1 MKQEWCLEMIKNVMQ
16 RIQKQQNGVLLAS
29 VLIITA
35 VLLVVSFSLTS
46 LAISQYAISNNKVFS
61 ANALM
66 VAEAGIE
73 QAVKEINEDEN
84 FGGHST
90 EQEFFNNATQ
100 GRGTY
105 TTTITAMADT
115 NAKQIVSTGN
125 VYRFNK
131 TEVESSRIVKVTIVG
146 TSSEGY
152 AVHTG
157 PGGLVLGGSTNVTNT
172 DVFVNG
178 NLSMSGSAR
187 IGTHAQPVNVSVAHQ
202 SCPSGPNPGSTYPQV
217 CSSGEPISFNGNSTR
232 IYGTVCAT
240 NQTSSGPANGGNI
253 LPGSDGQGLQLG
265 CTAPPVSTPTYSR
278 QNHINNVTTTANAN
292 DYGCQGSKQ
301 KTLTSNLQLNG
312 NLSISGSCEM
322 SVQGNVYITGNLSI
336 SGSTRLRVADS
347 VGANRPV
354 IVVDGT
360 ISVSGST
367 QLIANSS
374 GTGIHFI
381 SYKTTAA
388 CNPNCSSVTG
398 TDLKTSQD
406 LETVSV
412 SGSVNMPGMIFHAYW
427 SKVSISGSGSLGSA
441 IGQTVN
447 LSGSGTITFGT
458 ELSSGVR
465 TWTITSY
472 QQDFPE

>member
-1 MKQEWCLEMIKNVMQ
+1 MIKKK
-16 RIQKQQNGVLLAS
+16 IQQLKKPQTGMLLVS
-29 VLIITA
+29 VLIITT
-35 VLLVVSFSLTS
+35 VLLIVGFSLAS
-46 LAISQYAISNNKVFS
+46 LSISQYAISNNKVFS

-84 FGGHST
+84 FAGHVS

-105 TTTITAMADT
+105 TTTITNMADT
-115 NAKQIVSTGN
+115 NAKQIVATGN

-131 TEVESSRIVKVTIVG
+131 NEVESSRIIKVTIVG
-146 TSSEGY
+146 TSSDGY

-157 PGGLVLGGSTNVTNT
+157 PGGLILGGSANVTNT

-178 NLSMSGSAR
+178 NLSMSGSSR
-187 IGTHAQPVNVSVAHQ
+187 IGTHAQPVNVNIAHQ
-202 SCPSGPNPGSTYPQV
+202 SCPAGANPGSSYPEV
-217 CSSGEPISFNGNSTR
+217 CTSGEPISFDGNSTR

-240 NQTSSGPANGGNI
+240 NQTSSGPSHGGNI

-265 CTAPPVSTPTYSR
+265 CTAPPVTTPTYSR
-278 QNHINNVTTTANAN
+278 QNHINNVTTTADAN
-292 DYGCQGSKQ
+292 DYGCQGSKL
-301 KTLTSNLQLNG
+301 KTLTNNLRLNG
-312 NLSISGSCEM
+312 NLTISGSCEM
-322 SVQGNVYITGNLSI
+322 SIQGNVYVTGNLSI

-354 IVVDGT
+354 IIVDGT

-367 QLIANSS
+367 QLIANSA

-381 SYKTTAA
+381 SFKTTAA
-388 CNPNCSSVTG
+388 CNPNCTSVTG
-398 TDLKTSQD
+398 SDLKASQD
-406 LETVSV
+406 LETVNV

-447 LSGSGTITFGT
+447 LRGSGTITFGT

-472 QQDFPE
+472 QQDFPT